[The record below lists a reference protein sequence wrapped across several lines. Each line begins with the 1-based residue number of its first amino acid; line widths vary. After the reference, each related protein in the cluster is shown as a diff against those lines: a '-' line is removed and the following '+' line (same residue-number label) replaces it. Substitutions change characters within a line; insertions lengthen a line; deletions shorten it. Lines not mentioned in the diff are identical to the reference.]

1 MVLILSI
8 AFLNLFACESV
19 FQADINYR
27 ISVFVVLI
35 VLAYLMAA
43 LVVSFVLIALD
54 KFPLITEPAVA
65 LKRLIIITIPA
76 SMGLSSSIVLI
87 KNKCQTGQ
95 LTTRLRCQT

>member
-8 AFLNLFACESV
+8 AFLNFFAYESV

-54 KFPLITEPAVA
+54 KFTLITEPAVA
-65 LKRLIIITIPA
+65 LKRLIIIPA